1 MSYRV
6 KAFVAIAIFY
16 GIQLALN
23 QYPDPTFQRFMTHY
37 WFLRRHWYSPF
48 LLSSLF
54 FNLAIVFYAWHHHK
68 RLMASKVS

>member
-16 GIQLALN
+16 GIQLALIHFS
-23 QYPDPTFQRFMTHY
+23 DPSFQRFMTQY
-37 WFLRRHWYSPF
+37 WFSKHWYSPF

-54 FNLAIVFYAWHHHK
+54 FYLAIFFYVRHHQK

>member
-23 QYPDPTFQRFMTHY
+23 HCANPTIQRFMTHY

-54 FNLAIVFYAWHHHK
+54 FYLAIFFYVRHHQK